1 MSQIVASLCLIEK
14 LHNGHQMVDELCS
27 NHREVD
33 HRYAQS

>member
-1 MSQIVASLCLIEK
+1 MSQKIARLCLIEI
-14 LHNGHQMVDELCS
+14 LHNGQQMVNELCS